1 MTEYL
6 ALIGYPTNGNEAFGA
21 VVPEISG
28 CFSAGDTYEETLD
41 NVKEALEMQ
50 LEFYFERDGKFPER
64 KLLKDFE
71 DDMKD
76 YPSPEWQQVTV
87 SVDTV
92 AIEKDLTRENDVNF
106 GAKKIFP
113 RFKKIFKQFGNATHT
128 QKWRLPSKGN
138 QREASDN
145 RMLAF
150 GH

>member
-1 MTEYL
+1 MTVYL
-6 ALIGYPTNGNEAFGA
+6 ALIGYPTNDNEAFGA
-21 VVPEISG
+21 VVPEIPG

-76 YPSPEWQQVTV
+76 YPSHEWEQVTV

-92 AIEKDLTRENDVNF
+92 AIEKDLT
-106 GAKKIFP
+106 
-113 RFKKIFKQFGNATHT
+113 
-128 QKWRLPSKGN
+128 S
-138 QREASDN
+138 
-145 RMLAF
+145 
-150 GH
+150 